1 MKRLKVFFSRLCF
14 ALVLLSVAFGGAS
27 VAATTNLPTQVDVGD
42 YGSWATDNNQALIV
56 GNLQG
61 DISALQDAFNRNQMV
76 ADYVPIEA
84 KIGLAFMN
92 AMSWV
97 GQVLDNSLVRFVK
110 VFLIVGFMFWIML
123 EAYAMMTKGDGNIK
137 KLAED
142 IVKKGGLI
150 AIWILV
156 LDIGPAKLFLYV
168 MGPILTVG
176 TAFSDL
182 ILNAVAGV
190 AGTTLPD
197 TCSAIREYA
206 AANARPDMLID
217 GAMAAN
223 IMCVP
228 TRLSGFFYT
237 AISAGFSWMWTGV
250 GTSVFTFF
258 VGALFVVLFAVNM
271 WKFALMALGVIA
283 DLFIGI
289 LMLPFTAISETLG
302 KTSYKGIAGNIF
314 NGFLGLFNTESLS
327 AQIQRFVNATIY
339 FVSLSIVIAICMALL
354 SGTITPDLATN
365 TPSLENDGYL
375 VTVLTGCL
383 VFYLASTA
391 EKLAKQLGGSIDSS
405 MGEKMGKDAVNWTK
419 AGYKSVAGWVKA
431 LRGK

>member
-1 MKRLKVFFSRLCF
+1 MKRLKSILANLCMVTMF
-14 ALVLLSVAFGGAS
+14 LTAPVYDAYSV
-27 VAATTNLPTQVDVGD
+27 TTNLPDQADVGD
-42 YGSWATDNNQALIV
+42 YGSWATDNNRDLLIDD
-56 GNLQG
+56 LQH
-61 DISALQDAFNRNQMV
+61 DMSIIQDAFNQNQMV

-84 KIGLAFMN
+84 KVGLAFMN

-97 GQVLDNSLVRFVK
+97 GNILDNSLVRFVK
-110 VFLIVGFMFWIML
+110 VFLIIGFMFWIVL

-150 AIWILV
+150 AIWIIV
-156 LDIGPAKLFLYV
+156 LSFGPAKIFLYV
-168 MGPILTVG
+168 MGPVLTVG
-176 TAFSDL
+176 TVFADL
-182 ILNAVAGV
+182 ILNAVTGV
-190 AGTTLPD
+190 AGVSLPD
-197 TCSAIREYA
+197 TCAAIQNYA

-217 GAMAAN
+217 GSMAAN
-223 IMCVP
+223 IMCLP

-237 AISAGFSWMWTGV
+237 AISAGFSWMWTGI
-250 GTSVFTFF
+250 GTSAFTFF

-283 DLFIGI
+283 DLFMGI

-314 NGFLGLFNTESLS
+314 NGFLGLFKAESLS
-327 AQIQRFVNATIY
+327 NQIQRFVNAAIY
-339 FVSLSIVIAICMALL
+339 FVSLSIVISICVALL
-354 SGTITPDLATN
+354 SGTVSADMATE

-383 VFYLASTA
+383 VYYLASISD
-391 EKLAKQLGGSIDSS
+391 KLAKQLGGSIDGS
-405 MGEKMGKDAVNWTK
+405 MGEKMGKDAVNLTK
-419 AGYKSVAGWVKA
+419 SGYKGAKGWIKA
-431 LRGK
+431 IRKK